1 MMKHC
6 VRTLVVTLLLS
17 FSTALAFAQTDT
29 PKVEV
34 GGQFSYLRLRD
45 IPVPAGFLGS
55 GSNDPGFGLRVGYN
69 ITNSLAAEA
78 EFNYFGSD
86 LAVPGNTLGLGTT
99 SNVTYSSSRTQGL
112 FGVKYLPL
120 RGDKFG
126 IGGKVRPGFVHFVGS
141 AGTATALGAGSL
153 GSQLI
158 AGQIAQGYNSFAMDI
173 GGVFEYY
180 PSRHFVARMD
190 LGDTIIR
197 VKGFDPTFQ
206 VNGFTSNNIQLTVGF
221 GFRF

>member
-17 FSTALAFAQTDT
+17 CSTALAFAQTDT

-34 GGQFSYLRLRD
+34 GAQFTYLRLRD
-45 IPVPAGFLGS
+45 IPVPSGFQGAGE
-55 GSNDPGFGLRVGYN
+55 NDPGIGLRVGYN

-78 EFNYFGSD
+78 EFNYFARD
-86 LAVPGNTLGLGTT
+86 LNVPSLTGGGGVT
-99 SNVTYSSSRTQGL
+99 NVTYSTSRTQGL

-126 IGGKVRPGFVHFVGS
+126 IGGKVRPGFVKFNGS
-141 AGTATALGAGSL
+141 GGAIPPSPTIL
-153 GSQLI
+153 
-158 AGQIAQGYNSFAMDI
+158 GQIAGGYNSFAMDI

-197 VKGFDPTFQ
+197 VKGVDPSLS

>member
-1 MMKHC
+1 MLKQC

-17 FSTALAFAQTDT
+17 FFTALAFAQNDT

-34 GGQFSYLRLRD
+34 GAQFTYIRLRD
-45 IPVPAGFLGS
+45 IPVPSGFLGS
-55 GSNDPGFGLRVGYN
+55 GANDPGIGLRVGYN

-78 EFNYFGSD
+78 EFNYFGRNLSTQ
-86 LAVPGNTLGLGTT
+86 AINLGVNSTQSLP
-99 SNVTYSSSRTQGL
+99 YSSSRTQGL

-141 AGTATALGAGSL
+141 STTAALLSPGFGT
-153 GSQLI
+153 QLI
-158 AGQIAQGYNSFAMDI
+158 AGQIAQGYNAFAMDF

-190 LGDTIIR
+190 LGDTIVR
-197 VKGFDPTFQ
+197 VKGSDPGFQ
-206 VNGFTSNNIQLTVGF
+206 VNGLTSSNIQLSVGF

>member
-1 MMKHC
+1 MLKHC

-34 GGQFSYLRLRD
+34 GAQFTYLRFRD
-45 IPVPAGFLGS
+45 IPVPSGFLGS
-55 GSNDPGFGLRVGYN
+55 GANDPGIGLRVGYN

-78 EFNYFGSD
+78 EFNYFSKD
-86 LAVPGNTLGLGTT
+86 LSTLAGNLNLGGV
-99 SNVTYSSSRTQGL
+99 SNLTYSTSRTQGL

-141 AGTATALGAGSL
+141 PGTAAAVGAGTL

-158 AGQIAQGYNSFAMDI
+158 AGQIAQGYNTFAMDI

-197 VKGFDPTFQ
+197 VKGLDPTLS